1 MEHWQEEAKRLGAE
15 QDNRT
20 RCYGVNVSELKR
32 LHAVIDESERN
43 RGTMTDQLRRARARL
58 KKEPTCTARS
68 LSRDIQVR
76 LSDARNVIGRLK
88 DVGELRRDGTRWEPV
103 PGDQQGR
110 ESALYRY
117 IP

>member
-1 MEHWQEEAKRLGAE
+1 VNHWQAEADRLAAAE
-15 QDNRT
+15 DNRT

-32 LHAVIDESERN
+32 LHAAIDKSERN

-76 LSDARNVIGRLK
+76 LSDARQVIARLK

-117 IP
+117 VP